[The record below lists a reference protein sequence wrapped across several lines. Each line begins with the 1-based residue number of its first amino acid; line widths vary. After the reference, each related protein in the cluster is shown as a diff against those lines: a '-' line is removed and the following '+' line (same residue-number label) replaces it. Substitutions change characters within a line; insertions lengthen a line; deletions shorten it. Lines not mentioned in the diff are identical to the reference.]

1 MDKIKIGES
10 IYSLRKSKKIT
21 QEQLGEYIG
30 VSKGAIS
37 KWESGV
43 SYPDIEMPPVLAR
56 LFSISIDELLNFNSV
71 ISEEAME
78 AICKECQDVI
88 NAGNGEKGIEICQE
102 YINKYPTNY
111 KLKFTLVTLMTMGCA
126 LIKDEDEV
134 KRIYGKAIDIYQDI
148 VNNSTDEDTVAASKI
163 QLVNY
168 YASFEEFDKS
178 LKILE
183 NMKKPLGNTNIIK
196 AGIYIRKND
205 LKEGR
210 RLYQYEFF
218 NSITEAQAILHGLAS
233 SYYKDDLELAEKY
246 MELGL
251 KIKELTSHNKYN
263 NTFGDYLQ
271 LAGFYAYYKNEE
283 KTIGSISRAVE
294 ALERV
299 KDNDENPWY
308 FSEMNMS
315 GEFSTILKM
324 SSMIINLLE
333 MKEYDF
339 IKDSKAFLEIKE
351 RLKKREY

>member
-10 IYSLRKSKKIT
+10 IYNLRKSKKIT
-21 QEQLGEYIG
+21 QEQLGEYVG

-43 SYPDIEMPPVLAR
+43 SYPDIEMLPVLAR
-56 LFSISIDELLNFNSV
+56 FFSVSIDELLKFNSV

-78 AICKECQDVI
+78 AICKECQEVI
-88 NAGNGEKGIEICQE
+88 NAGNGEKGIEICQA

-111 KLKFTLVTLMTMGCA
+111 KLKFTLVTLMTMSCA
-126 LIKDEDEV
+126 LMKDEEDI
-134 KRIYGKAIDIYQDI
+134 KKIYGKAIDIYQDI
-148 VNNSTDEDTVAASKI
+148 VNNSTDEDTVAASKL
-163 QLVNY
+163 QLINY
-168 YASFEEFDKS
+168 YASFEDFDKS
-178 LKILE
+178 LEILE
-183 NMKKPLGNTNIIK
+183 KMKKPLGNTNIMK

-205 LKEGR
+205 LNEGR

-233 SYYKDDLELAEKY
+233 SYYKDNLELAEKY

-251 KIKELTSHNKYN
+251 KIKELTIHNKYN

-271 LAGFYAYYKNEE
+271 LSSFYAYHKNEG
-283 KTIGSISRAVE
+283 KTMEAIGRAVE
-294 ALERV
+294 SLEGI
-299 KDNDENPWY
+299 KDDDENPWY
-308 FSEMNMS
+308 FSEMNIG

-324 SSMIINLLE
+324 SSMIVNLLE

-339 IKDSKAFLEIKE
+339 LKDNKEFLEIKE
-351 RLKKREY
+351 RIKKIEY